1 MKGNMNDKQSAVRLE
16 GDLIITFDDLDR
28 LIMENDKEFKKNI
41 KIQSI
46 ITLDKDGKI
55 INEEPAKRPQIID
68 RFVDDEEVARLM
80 AEVAELRK
88 NDPPMEL
95 PPLKQ
100 QIEEARQC
108 YSEIRMF
115 DYGLGKMSNRQAI
128 ADFYGWEIVDQILY
142 EIEYSYNH
150 KLDDRKSGQISK
162 KLWQRMKDIRAGR
175 LPKAERIKYKDQCK
189 RKNGESHTHSAKNNK
204 SDRVEKKGKSRI
216 TVKQRIRQKGDDYF
230 LKTER
235 GIIRN
240 KTYRELFKGPGV
252 VYEWLWANVVRSQW
266 QDSEDYPI
274 KRLYYDKGYLAYC
287 SSYSQIG
294 KDCGMSKDTVYRCIK
309 KFVAAGVLETK
320 LHVPKGKK
328 RGLTVFILGTWGK
341 RGKDIFEHRYR
352 DNVFLSPKSVRN

>member
-16 GDLIITFDDLDR
+16 GDLIITFDDFDR
-28 LIMENDKEFKKNI
+28 LIMENDKEFQKNI

-55 INEEPAKRPQIID
+55 IKEEPAKQLKIKD
-68 RFVDDEEVARLM
+68 RTAYDEEVARLM
-80 AEVAELRK
+80 AELAELRK

-95 PPLKQ
+95 PPLEQ

-115 DYGLGKMSNRQAI
+115 DCGLGKMSSRQAI

-162 KLWQRMKDIRAGR
+162 NLWQRMKDIRAGR

-189 RKNGESHTHSAKNNK
+189 RKDGGSHTHSAKNNK
-204 SDRVEKKGKSRI
+204 SDRIKTKGKSRI

-328 RGLTVFILGTWGK
+328 RGLTVFILVSK
-341 RGKDIFEHRYR
+341 
-352 DNVFLSPKSVRN
+352 